1 MRYRVKQ
8 IESVEFVI
16 EGKNENEI
24 KEWLSC
30 NTIKEIRTI
39 NNQINP
45 LYKSEIIEKTV
56 YPADITVDDYCED
69 ILDEM
74 EWENRNANDINES
87 EE

>member
-39 NNQINP
+39 NNQIQIPKN
-45 LYKSEIIEKTV
+45 KSFE
-56 YPADITVDDYCED
+56 
-69 ILDEM
+69 
-74 EWENRNANDINES
+74 
-87 EE
+87 